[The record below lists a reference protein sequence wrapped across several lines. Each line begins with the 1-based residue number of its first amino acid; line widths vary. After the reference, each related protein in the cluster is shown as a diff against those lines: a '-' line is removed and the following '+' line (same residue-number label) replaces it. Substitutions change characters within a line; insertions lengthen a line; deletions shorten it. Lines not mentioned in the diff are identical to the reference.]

1 MKNPLLITFFAF
13 LINFSLLAQN
23 GTLRGKVLDP
33 TGLEIIGANVLVK
46 GTTAG
51 TTTDLDG
58 SFELSLAPST
68 YEVEISYLG
77 YANILI
83 NDIVIES
90 KKVTALGDVLM
101 QEDSKTLE
109 EVVVTAKAIR
119 TSEVA
124 LLAVKRNS
132 TLMLDGISSAKM
144 KLIGDGNAV
153 EASKRV
159 TGVSVEGGKYVY
171 IRGLGDRYSKTTLNG
186 MDIPGLDPDRNSL
199 QMDIFPTNLIDNIL
213 VGKNFVVENSADYSG
228 GILNIETKDFPEQ
241 PVFDISIGGNF
252 NPSMH
257 FNNNFVDYEGS
268 STDILGFDS
277 GDRALPSLARS
288 SNIPTPISGASSQ
301 QVNSFVNSFSN
312 QLATR
317 RAMSM
322 MDLSASLSI
331 ANQLSLNKG
340 PSNSSKLGY
349 IFSLT
354 YKSDYRYYDDISY
367 GEFQRFIDPN
377 ISRMRYAT
385 VQNGELGERNFLLG
399 ALAGLAYKTQNTKIK
414 LSIMHL
420 QNGERRAGKF
430 EILNDGEA
438 VGQSGYYA
446 TSENLE
452 YNQRALT
459 NVLLAGTHNLK
470 NDWSMEWKLSPTLS
484 SSMDPDIR
492 KTAFTIDQEANRIS
506 FLAGAGGNPSR
517 IWRELSEINASSR
530 LDFTKKYMFKGQ
542 EAKLKFGG
550 LYTYKQ
556 RNYEILFFDVQFF
569 GQQSPWASN
578 DASQVLTNENIF
590 PSSKNNIYYNSG
602 NPNPNPNAYN
612 SNVNNIAGYVSTE
625 MNVTSRLK
633 TILGLRVENYVQRHT
648 GRDQRYAGGDVVN
661 GRNFDNDIVLENLD
675 LFPSVN
681 FIYKSGENQ
690 NYRLSY
696 SRTIARPSFKEL
708 SFAQILDPISNRIFN
723 GSLFTYEAWNG
734 NLVSTDIDNID
745 LRWEMFQD
753 NGQLFSIS
761 PFYKRF
767 ANPIELVRIQEQ
779 QTSTEYQ
786 PRNVG
791 NGEILGLELELRKNL
806 SFVSS
811 KLESLDFNANV
822 TYVYSE
828 IDMTEVEFNARKAYQ
843 KTGETIKDTRAMAGQ
858 APYVINAGVSYND
871 ADRNMNLGL
880 FYNVKGPTLFI
891 VGGGLF
897 PDIYTQPFHS
907 LNFSIN
913 KRFGKD
919 QKNSIDLRFI
929 NLLDAE
935 VKEYYSSFEAENEIF
950 TYFKPGRSFSLTYS
964 FKFR

>member
-1 MKNPLLITFFAF
+1 MKSLFSTLLFFILLI
-13 LINFSLLAQN
+13 SSVSAQN
-23 GTLRGKVLDP
+23 GTLRGKVFDP
-33 TGLEIIGANVLVK
+33 SGLEVIGANVMVK
-46 GTTAG
+46 GTATG

-58 SFELSLAPST
+58 TFELSLPPAT
-68 YEVEISYLG
+68 YSIDISYLG
-77 YANILI
+77 FATTTI
-83 NDIVIES
+83 NDVVVES
-90 KKVTALGDVLM
+90 KKVTLLGDVLM

-132 TLMLDGISSAKM
+132 TLMMDGISSAKM
-144 KLIGDGNAV
+144 KMTGDGNAV

-213 VGKNFVVENSADYSG
+213 VGKNFIVENSADYSG

-241 PVFDISIGGNF
+241 PVFDISVGGHY

-257 FNNNFVDYEGS
+257 FNNNFVDYKGS
-268 STDILGFDS
+268 STDIIGFDN
-277 GDRALPSLARS
+277 GDRRLPSLARS

-312 QLATR
+312 QLATQR
-317 RAMSM
+317 VMSM
-322 MDLSASLSI
+322 MDMSASLSV
-331 ANQLSLNKG
+331 ANQLSLNK
-340 PSNSSKLGY
+340 SSQNSSKLGY

-354 YKSDYRYYDDISY
+354 YKSDYRYYDDMSY
-367 GEFQRFIDPN
+367 GEYQRFINPDVF
-377 ISRMRYAT
+377 SMRYAT

-414 LSIMHL
+414 LSVMHL
-420 QNGERRAGKF
+420 QNGERRAGRF

-446 TSENLE
+446 TSDNLE
-452 YNQRALT
+452 YNQRSLT

-470 NDWSMEWKLSPTLS
+470 NDWNVEWKLSPTLS

-517 IWRELSEINASSR
+517 IWRELSEINASAR
-530 LDFTKKYMFKGQ
+530 LDFTKKFMFKGQ

-550 LYTYKQ
+550 LYTHKQ
-556 RNYEILFFDVQFF
+556 RDYEILFYDVQFF
-569 GQQSPWASN
+569 GQQAPWANN
-578 DASQVLTNENIF
+578 DASEVLIPGNIF
-590 PSSKNNIYYNSG
+590 PSNKNNIYYNSG
-602 NPNPNPNAYN
+602 NPNPNPNAYS
-612 SNVNNIAGYVSTE
+612 SNVNNTAGYVSTE
-625 MNVTSRLK
+625 MHVTSKLK

-648 GRDQRYAGGDVVN
+648 GRDQRFAAGDVVN
-661 GRNFDNDIVLENLD
+661 GRNFDNDIVLD
-675 LFPSVN
+675 DFDFFPSVN
-681 FIYKSGENQ
+681 FIYKAGENQ

-723 GSLFTYEAWNG
+723 GSLFSYEAWNG
-734 NLVSTDIDNID
+734 QLVSTDIDNID
-745 LRWEMFQD
+745 LRWELFQE
-753 NGQLFSIS
+753 NGQLFSVS

-767 ANPIELVRIQEQ
+767 ANPIELVRIPEQ

-791 NGEILGLELELRKNL
+791 NGEVYGLELELRKNMGFI
-806 SFVSS
+806 SG
-811 KLESLDFNANV
+811 KLESFDFNANI
-822 TYVYSE
+822 TYVYSQ
-828 IDMTEVEFNARKAYQ
+828 IDMTDVEFNARQSYL
-843 KTGETIKDTRAMAGQ
+843 KTGESLKNTRSMAGQ
-858 APYVINAGVSYND
+858 APYVINSGLTYNHTD
-871 ADRNMNLGL
+871 KNLNVGM

-891 VGGGLF
+891 VGAGLF

-907 LNFSIN
+907 LNLSIN
-913 KRFGKD
+913 KRFGKYL
-919 QKNSIDLRFI
+919 KSAIDLRFI

-935 VKEYYSSFEAENEIF
+935 VKEYYSSYKAENEIF

-964 FKFR
+964 FKLR

>member
-1 MKNPLLITFFAF
+1 MKSLFSILFFF
-13 LINFSLLAQN
+13 VFFVTLVSSQN

-33 TGLEIIGANVLVK
+33 SGLEVIGANVMVK
-46 GTTAG
+46 GTATG

-58 SFELSLAPST
+58 TFELSLPPSA
-68 YEVEISYLG
+68 YSIEITYLG
-77 YANILI
+77 LAATTI
-83 NDIVIES
+83 NDVVIEA
-90 KKVTALGDVLM
+90 KKVTVLGDVLM

-132 TLMLDGISSAKM
+132 TLMMDGISSAKM
-144 KLIGDGNAV
+144 KLTGDGNAV

-199 QMDIFPTNLIDNIL
+199 QMDIFPTNLIDNIQ
-213 VGKNFVVENSADYSG
+213 VGKNFIAENPADYSG

-241 PVFDISIGGNF
+241 PVFDISVGANY

-257 FNNNFVDYEGS
+257 FNNNFVDYKGS
-268 STDILGFDS
+268 STDMLGFDN

-288 SNIPTPISGASSQ
+288 ANIPTPISGASSQ
-301 QVNSFVNSFSN
+301 QVNSFVNSFNN
-312 QLATR
+312 QLATQR
-317 RAMSM
+317 VMSM
-322 MDLSASLSI
+322 MDMSASLSI
-331 ANQLSLNKG
+331 ANQLSLNK
-340 PSNSSKLGY
+340 SSLNSSKLGY

-354 YKSDYRYYDDISY
+354 YKSDTRYYDDISY
-367 GEFQRFIDPN
+367 GEYQKVIDPN
-377 ISRMRYAT
+377 VYNMRYAT

-414 LSIMHL
+414 LSVMHL
-420 QNGERRAGKF
+420 QNGERRAGQF

-446 TSENLE
+446 TSDNLE

-470 NDWSMEWKLSPTLS
+470 NDWNVEWKLSPTLS

-492 KTAFTIDQEANRIS
+492 KTAFTIDQESDRIS

-517 IWRELSEINASSR
+517 IWRELSELNASAR
-530 LDFTKKYMFKGQ
+530 LDFTKKYKFRGQ

-550 LYTYKQ
+550 LYTHKQ
-556 RNYEILFFDVQFF
+556 RDYEILFFDVQFF
-569 GQQSPWASN
+569 GQQSPWATN
-578 DASQVLTNENIF
+578 DASQVLTPGNIF
-590 PSSKNNIYYNSG
+590 PSNKNNIYYNSG
-602 NPNPNPNAYN
+602 NPNPNPNAYS
-612 SNVNNIAGYVSTE
+612 SNVNSTAGYISTE
-625 MNVTSRLK
+625 MNVTTRLK

-648 GRDQRYAGGDVVN
+648 GRDQRYAGGDITN
-661 GRNFDNDIVLENLD
+661 GRNFDNDIVLD
-675 LFPSVN
+675 DFDFFPSIN
-681 FIYKSGENQ
+681 FIYKAGENQ
-690 NYRLSY
+690 NIRLSY

-734 NLVSTDIDNID
+734 NLVSSDIDNID
-745 LRWEMFQD
+745 LRWELFQE
-753 NGQLFSIS
+753 NGQLFSVS

-767 ANPIELVRIQEQ
+767 ANPIELVRIPEQ
-779 QTSTEYQ
+779 QTSTEFQ

-791 NGEILGLELELRKNL
+791 TGEVYGVELELRKNIGFI
-806 SFVSS
+806 SE
-811 KLESLDFNANV
+811 KLENLDVNANL

-828 IDMTEVEFNARKAYQ
+828 IDMTEVEFNARKSYQ

-858 APYVINAGVSYND
+858 APYVINLGMTYNHSD
-871 ADRNMNLGL
+871 KNLNIGM

-891 VGGGLF
+891 VGAGLF

-907 LNFSIN
+907 LNLSVN

-919 QKNSIDLRFI
+919 LKSAIDIRFI

-935 VKEYYSSFEAENEIF
+935 FKEYYSSYKAENEIF

-964 FKFR
+964 FKLR